1 MDANIFIGLVN
12 NAALLLSLGL
22 IYDLLY
28 RGRQEKLSAR
38 LKMASGV
45 LIGFMTI
52 VLMATP
58 VKWETG
64 IIFDTRTILI
74 GLTGLFFGTIPT
86 LIAMI
91 ISGAYRINLGGGGV
105 YMGVA
110 TILCAGL
117 IGLAWRHFR
126 FLRSKELT
134 FSELY
139 FFGVLVHAA
148 MISCIPLLPQAV
160 IRKAFGNLTLP
171 VMVIYPICT
180 SLLGLLLAG
189 RRKKH
194 LLEDKLKEGAKRF
207 DQLAEQGRTITW
219 EVDST
224 GLFTY
229 VSPVTKAVFGYLPD
243 ELVGKMRFSDIH
255 PEDGRAAFMD
265 ASIGIFKGKVEFKD
279 MINRVQTKDGRI
291 VWVSTNG
298 LPVMAEDGSLVGYRG
313 TSRDISELRSVEEL
327 LRENEEMYR
336 TVFEYSTDSLSII
349 DPDTGRYIDCNKAAV
364 VLHDTGTR
372 ENFIGTTPHD
382 LSPEYQPG
390 GELSSKLAMKQIHR
404 ALDEGSNTFE
414 WIHCK
419 SDGTTFPALVSL
431 CPILLKGNKHVLAI
445 VRDFTERKR
454 AETELLEAKE
464 IADQANRAKS
474 EFLANMS
481 HEIRTPMNAISGIT
495 YLALKTK
502 LDSRQRDYVT
512 KISQAA
518 ESLLGIINDVLD
530 FSKIEAGKLDFE
542 SIDFSLSDVFER
554 VGDQIS
560 HAADARANEVMFSIS
575 PDVPHVLAGDPLR
588 LAQVLGNLT
597 SNAVK
602 FTEHGDIVVSVEPVT
617 TVEQGRIKL
626 LFKVS
631 DTGIGMN
638 DEQTKRIF
646 TPFVQGDSSTTRKY
660 GGTGLGLSIVTS
672 LVGLMGGSLQVESQE
687 GVGSCFSFT
696 VTLGVSD
703 DSVDH
708 ASELAEVLRGM
719 RALVVDDN
727 RISRDIL
734 GFMLESCGLQVTTAE
749 SGEAALE
756 VLRQDQDD
764 SPYRFI
770 LLDYRMP
777 GMDGMETAQRIR
789 DSNLP
794 HVDNGAVIMMV
805 TAYSK
810 EAIQN
815 NPDSHCIQ
823 AFLSKPVT
831 PASLQRMMTT
841 ILQKDGAEVK
851 LQIDAG
857 STAHASIQNLSG
869 ARVLLV
875 EDNSI
880 NQQILLE
887 LLKQVGVTTELA
899 CDGQEAVGL
908 VAASQPFDA
917 VLMDLQMPV
926 MDGYEATR
934 LIRQMKSAEELP
946 IIAITAHAMA
956 KDRERCLSSG
966 MNGHISKPINPDKL
980 YTTLAQWVRFN
991 GIENAVI
998 ESSNKIPD
1006 SASGEKLPGIA
1017 LDKVMPRLSGNKE
1030 LLRTILI
1037 DFRTQNL
1044 ATVPDIRQA
1053 VRNKDCDKAL
1063 FIAHALKG
1071 VAGNIGAES
1080 LAAAVREFEVAVKE
1094 RKAQVV
1100 ARLLETMDRKM
1111 AEVFEAASI
1120 MENVDSLQRPAMH
1133 VNAVESIDQD
1143 MLERDILELHTLL
1156 KINKVSAADKFNQLK
1171 PYLPEL
1177 QGAKKLEKQIAG
1189 FDFKGAQETLLQLA
1203 ESIGVTIE
1211 EHP

>member
-1 MDANIFIGLVN
+1 MDGNIFIGLVN

-28 RGRQEKLSAR
+28 RGRQEKLSVR
-38 LKMASGV
+38 LKLASGL
-45 LIGFMTI
+45 LIGFMAI

-58 VKWETG
+58 VKLESG
-64 IIFDTRTILI
+64 IFFDTRTILI

-86 LIAMI
+86 LLAMA
-91 ISGAYRINLGGGGV
+91 ISGVYRLSLGGGGI

-110 TILCAGL
+110 TIVSSGL

-139 FFGVLVHAA
+139 VFGVLVHAA
-148 MISCIPLLPQAV
+148 MISCIPLLPKAV
-160 IRKAFGNLTLP
+160 IGKVFGHLTLP

-180 SLLGLLLAG
+180 ALLGLLLAG

-194 LLEDKLKEGAKRF
+194 LLEDNLQEGARRF

-219 EVDST
+219 EVDSS

-229 VSPVTKAVFGYLPD
+229 VSPVAESVFGYRPD
-243 ELVGKMRFSDIH
+243 ELIGKMRFSDIH
-255 PEDGRAAFMD
+255 PEDGRIAFMD
-265 ASIGIFKGKVEFKD
+265 ASIGIFKAKVEFKD
-279 MINRVQTKDGRI
+279 MISRVQARDGRV

-298 LPVMAEDGSLVGYRG
+298 LPVVEDDGALDGYRG

-364 VLHDTGTR
+364 LLHDAGTR

-382 LSPEYQPG
+382 LSPEYQPS
-390 GELSSKLAMKQIHR
+390 GELSSKLAMEQVHR

-414 WIHCK
+414 WLHCK

-431 CPILLKGNKHVLAI
+431 CPILLKGKKHVLAI
-445 VRDFTERKR
+445 VRDFTERKQ

-502 LDSRQRDYVT
+502 LDSRQRDYVV
-512 KISQAA
+512 KISNAA

-542 SIDFSLSDVFER
+542 SIDFSLSDVLER

-560 HAADARANEVMFSIS
+560 RAADQRGNEVMFSIS
-575 PDVPHVLAGDPLR
+575 PDIPHVLAGDPLR
-588 LAQVLGNLT
+588 LAQILGNLAG
-597 SNAVK
+597 NAVK
-602 FTEHGDIVVSVEPVT
+602 FTEQGDVVVSVEPVSA
-617 TVEQGRIKL
+617 VEHGKIDL
-626 LFKVS
+626 VFKVS

-638 DEQTKRIF
+638 DEQIERIF
-646 TPFVQGDSSTTRKY
+646 APFVQADSSTTRKY

-672 LVGLMGGSLQVESQE
+672 LVELMGGTLQIESQV

-696 VTLGVSD
+696 VSLGAPD
-703 DSVDH
+703 DNGDH
-708 ASELAEVLRGM
+708 ASDLIEALSGM

-727 RISRDIL
+727 QISRAVL
-734 GFMLESCGLQVTTAE
+734 SSMLESYGVRVTTAE

-756 VLRQDQDD
+756 HLQQIRDD
-764 SPYRFI
+764 SPYRFV
-770 LLDYRMP
+770 LLDYRMS
-777 GMDGMETAQRIR
+777 GKDGMETAQRIR
-789 DSNLP
+789 DCYLP
-794 HVDNGAVIMMV
+794 DADKTAIIMMV
-805 TAYSK
+805 TAYAR
-810 EAIQN
+810 EAIHQN
-815 NPDSHCIQ
+815 MESHGIQ
-823 AFLSKPVT
+823 AFLAKPVT
-831 PASLQRMMTT
+831 PASLLRMMTT
-841 ILQKDGAEVK
+841 VVLNRGTAED
-851 LQIDAG
+851 LRLDAR
-857 STAHASIQNLSG
+857 SAANVSIQNLSG

-887 LLKQVGVTTELA
+887 LLKQVGVATEMA

-908 VAASQPFDA
+908 VASSPSFDA

-980 YTTLAQWVRFN
+980 YTTLVQWVRFN
-991 GIENAVI
+991 GIENAVT
-998 ESSNKIPD
+998 ETFSKSVDSTPD
-1006 SASGEKLPGIA
+1006 VMLPGIA
-1017 LDKVMPRLSGNKE
+1017 LDKVMPRLSGNSD

-1037 DFRTQNL
+1037 DFRNQNL
-1044 ATVPDIRQA
+1044 LTVSDLRQA
-1053 VRNKDCDKAL
+1053 VRNKECDRVL
-1063 FIAHALKG
+1063 FMAHALKG
-1071 VAGNIGAES
+1071 VAANIGAES
-1080 LAAAVREFEVAVKE
+1080 LAATARGFEDAVKE
-1094 RKAQVV
+1094 RKSRVV
-1100 ARLLETMDRKM
+1100 AELIETLDLKM

-1120 MENVDSLQRPAMH
+1120 MENVDSVQKPDMR
-1133 VNAVESIDQD
+1133 VNAVESIDPD
-1143 MLERDILELHTLL
+1143 LLERNILELHTLL
-1156 KINKVSAADKFNQLK
+1156 KINKVSAADKFSQLK
-1171 PYLPEL
+1171 PYLPEMR
-1177 QGAKKLEKQIAG
+1177 GCIKLEKQIAG
-1189 FDFKGAQETLLQLA
+1189 FDFKGAQETLVQLA

-1211 EHP
+1211 ERP